1 MRLPG
6 LLATIAVLTL
16 PGLLTAQRVDPTRI
30 IRMHVNAEEQNVSLT
45 GSIPE
50 GGRFRLFF
58 AADRSMYAVS
68 PSLVRGE
75 TFTVSLFRGDGKPE
89 DGDNQNWRLLETVP
103 ARLGR
108 PVALR
113 SLRKVTVVIDGTE
126 TAGAPV
132 AARPSV
138 PVNLA
143 SYLPRPLSLSGECC
157 VTCNGVGAC
166 GCKVVANCGS
176 CCVEPCNCTVSP
188 IRPSTML
195 LAPAQGTT
203 LAAFF
208 PGRRCP
214 PVPEHERLFTAR
226 TEAAVRG
233 LQAAVGSGG

>member
-16 PGLLTAQRVDPTRI
+16 PGLLAAQRVDPTRI
-30 IRMHVNAEEQNVSLT
+30 IRMHINAEEQNVSLT

-68 PSLVRGE
+68 PALVRGE
-75 TFTVSLFRGDGKPE
+75 TFTVSLLRGDGKPE
-89 DGDNQNWRLLETVP
+89 DGGNQNWRLLETVS
-103 ARLGR
+103 AQLGR

-126 TAGAPV
+126 TAGAP
-132 AARPSV
+132 ATARPSV
-138 PVNLA
+138 PVTLA

-166 GCKVVANCGS
+166 GCKVEASCGS
-176 CCVEPCNCTVSP
+176 CCVPPCDCKVSP
-188 IRPSTML
+188 LRPSTML
-195 LAPAQGTT
+195 PAPGQGAA
-203 LAAFF
+203 LAAFS

-214 PVPEHERLFTAR
+214 PVPDRERLFTASA
-226 TEAAVRG
+226 EPGARG
-233 LQAAVGSGG
+233 SRAPAGSGG

>member
-6 LLATIAVLTL
+6 LLATITVLTL

-30 IRMHVNAEEQNVSLT
+30 IRMHINAEEQNVSLT

-50 GGRFRLFF
+50 GGRFRVFF

-68 PSLVRGE
+68 PALVRGE
-75 TFTVSLFRGDGKPE
+75 TFTVSLLRGDGKPE
-89 DGDNQNWRLLETVP
+89 DGDNQNWRLLETVS

-126 TAGAPV
+126 TAGAP
-132 AARPSV
+132 AATGASV
-138 PVNLA
+138 PVSLA

-166 GCKVVANCGS
+166 GCRVVASCGS
-176 CCVEPCNCTVSP
+176 CCVPPCDCKVSP
-188 IRPSTML
+188 LRPSTML
-195 LAPAQGTT
+195 LAPEQGAT
-203 LAAFF
+203 LAAFS

-214 PVPEHERLFTAR
+214 PVPDDERLFTAR
-226 TEAAVRG
+226 AEPAVRG
-233 LQAAVGSGG
+233 LRPSIGNGG